1 MGAHIDDDTSSVTS
15 LSIFSLKVHWQAKG
29 LRKFPFSFDF
39 FIG

>member
-29 LRKFPFSFDF
+29 LKELFFSLIFL
-39 FIG
+39 